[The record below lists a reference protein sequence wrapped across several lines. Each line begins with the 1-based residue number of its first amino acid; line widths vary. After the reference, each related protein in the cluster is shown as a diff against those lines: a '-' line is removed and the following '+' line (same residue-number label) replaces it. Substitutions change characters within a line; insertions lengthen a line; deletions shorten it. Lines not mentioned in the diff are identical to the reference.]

1 MPELLLIEKCSPTL
15 AGLKTGNMFSCY
27 CGDVEELFN
36 EINDL
41 NTKLSPKG
49 VVIVPIKFWNSR
61 VLIYVYRPDKLQKD
75 FESEDI
81 REILAGKRYE
91 SDKAS
96 ECLNTLISRLN
107 DSNEFPHE
115 IGVFLGYPAEDVRG
129 FIENNAQK
137 EKYVGHWKVYGDVES
152 SKATFEKF
160 NKCTR
165 IYRDYYSRGTSIEK
179 LVV

>member
-15 AGLKTGNMFSCY
+15 AGLKTGNMFSCF
-27 CGDVEELFN
+27 CGNVDELFN
-36 EINDL
+36 EINKL
-41 NTKLSPKG
+41 NKKLSPKG
-49 VVIVPIKFWNSR
+49 VVVVPIKFWNSR
-61 VLIYVYRPDKLQKD
+61 VLIYVYRPEKLQKD
-75 FESEDI
+75 FETEAI
-81 REILAGKRYE
+81 REILVKNSYE

-96 ECLNTLISRLN
+96 ECLNTLIRKLK

-115 IGVFLGYPAEDVRG
+115 IGVFLGYPPEDVSG
-129 FIENNAQK
+129 FIEHKAK
-137 EKYVGHWKVYGDVES
+137 EAKYVGYWKVYGDVES
-152 SKATFEKF
+152 SKAAFEKF